1 MTGNSAFELVDEQGW
16 RAGLKNMLRAEF
28 NRWWKTRTWWVQS
41 LVWIGV
47 VDLILITVI
56 SAANAADELVMPI
69 QELVM
74 LYGVFGGMFTAVG
87 VVISMQGA
95 IVGEKI
101 SGTAAWVLSKPISR
115 HAFVLAKLLA
125 NAFGVVITAMLIPGL
140 GAYLIITLGT
150 GESLS
155 LLNFMGGMGI
165 LYLFVFYWLAFT
177 LMLGAFFNARGPVI
191 GIPLAFILGQ
201 QFILGVIMS
210 ISPKMADFFPFS
222 LVMPPQETMM
232 NSVVGHVIM
241 GTPPPSWMPV
251 YSSAIAIILFVVI
264 GIWRFRREEF

>member
-1 MTGNSAFELVDEQGW
+1 MSGNSVFELVDEQGW

-28 NRWWKTRTWWVQS
+28 NRWWKTSTWWVQA
-41 LVWIGV
+41 LIWISV
-47 VDLILITVI
+47 VDLMLITII
-56 SAANAADELVMPI
+56 SSVNATDELSMPV
-69 QELVM
+69 QELVL

-87 VVISMQGA
+87 VVVSMQGS

-115 HAFVLAKLLA
+115 HAFVLAKLMA
-125 NAFGVVITAMLIPGL
+125 NAFGVVITATLLPGL
-140 GAYLIITLGT
+140 GAFLIITLGT

-155 LLNFMGGMGI
+155 LLNFIGGMGI

-201 QFILGVIMS
+201 QFILGIVMNIA
-210 ISPKMADFFPFS
+210 PKMVDFLPYP
-222 LVMPPQETMM
+222 LVMPPQEASAT
-232 NSVVGHVIM
+232 SIVGHVIL
-241 GTPPPSWMPV
+241 GTPPSSWMPV
-251 YSSAIAIILFVVI
+251 YSSAIAIILFVVV